1 MTGTFFMAFRGATEI
16 DLGGG
21 SWTALMVHAVEG

>member
-1 MTGTFFMAFRGATEI
+1 MQLRACALLTVTVTFFMALGATEI

-21 SWTALMVHAVEG
+21 RR